1 MGFFTKT
8 AEAELGKCMY
18 CGKPM
23 IGKIREKDGSV
34 YSKPDFALSDGT
46 FICKECFLAK
56 CFDKYDFKEEWT
68 KPDLLQKL
76 KEKNC
81 VSPDEF
87 TPSKRIFRVVG
98 VTNVYSGK
106 IPYLEVDE
114 ERNLINIPEYR
125 LGGIFGKQKYADFV
139 VPFSAIVGFQLV
151 GDGKTE
157 GSVMAETA
165 GATAD
170 LLSGDFISAA
180 FGALSAS
187 NAKKCKELSMKIIL
201 DDMNDNTRY
210 INFIGNDC
218 GVPALERKD
227 YLFQKILKEG
237 VEVVASVLTII
248 VKRNQSKA
256 QPSQTNVASSEDI
269 IGKIKQL
276 ADLKDAGIISPEEFE
291 SKKAELMGRL

>member
-1 MGFFTKT
+1 MGFFAKT
-8 AEAELGKCMY
+8 VKREVGRCMC

-23 IGKIREKDGSV
+23 IAEMEEDGSI
-34 YSKPDFALSDGT
+34 YGLPPDFTLKDNT
-46 FICKECFLAK
+46 YICKECFLAK
-56 CFDKYDFKEEWT
+56 AFDDSDFKKKWT
-68 KPDLLQKL
+68 KADLLQKF
-76 KEKNC
+76 KEKGI

-87 TPSKRIFRVVG
+87 TPTKRIFRVVS
-98 VTNVYSGK
+98 TFNLISDK
-106 IPYLEVDE
+106 IPYIEVDE
-114 ERNLINIPEYR
+114 GRNLVNIPEYR
-125 LGGIFGKQKYADFV
+125 KGGVFSKTKYSDCV

-165 GATAD
+165 SATTD

-187 NAKKCKELSMKIIL
+187 NVKKCKELSMKVIL

-227 YLFQKILKEG
+227 YLFQKILKDG

-248 VKRNQSKA
+248 LKRNQSKA
-256 QPSQTNVASSEDI
+256 QSAQSTGSEDL

-276 ADLKDAGIISPEEFE
+276 AELRDVGIISPEEFE
-291 SKKAELMGRL
+291 NKKTELMGRL